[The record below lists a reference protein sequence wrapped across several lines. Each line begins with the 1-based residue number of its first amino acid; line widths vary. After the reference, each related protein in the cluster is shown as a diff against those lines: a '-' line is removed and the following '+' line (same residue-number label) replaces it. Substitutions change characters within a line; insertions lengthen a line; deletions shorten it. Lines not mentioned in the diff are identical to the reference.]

1 MRILGIDFGLKRVGL
16 ALTDGL
22 GMMAF
27 PYKTI
32 VRTTRDQLFADLL
45 DIIEKENVNAIVL
58 GLPLSMDGGESL
70 ITRQV
75 RNFKDSLARRT
86 DLPIHF
92 MDERLS
98 SMEAEEQLI
107 EAGLTKRK
115 KRKAVLDQQAAVRI
129 LESYLT
135 SRQHES

>member
-1 MRILGIDFGLKRVGL
+1 MRILAIDFGLKRVGL

-32 VRTTRDQLFADLL
+32 VRTTRDKLFAELSEIL
-45 DIIEKENVNAIVL
+45 EKENVTAIVL
-58 GLPLSMDGGESL
+58 GLPLSLDGEETL

-75 RNFKDSLARRT
+75 YNFKASLARRT
-86 DLPIHF
+86 DLPIHY

-98 SMEAEEQLI
+98 SVEAEEQLK
-107 EAGLTKRK
+107 EVGLRRK
-115 KRKAVLDQQAAVRI
+115 KRKTVLDQQAAVRI
-129 LESYLT
+129 LESYLAQEK
-135 SRQHES
+135 RDA